1 MYPEVYNENVY
12 GKAAMTAC
20 SYGGKLYGYPVSF
33 NTSFLVYN
41 KKYAEAVDTI
51 DQIRDIS
58 DNYQITD
65 ENQWCLN
72 GILIQC
78 SLIMQQQEPILI

>member
-41 KKYAEAVDTI
+41 KKYAEA
-51 DQIRDIS
+51 
-58 DNYQITD
+58 
-65 ENQWCLN
+65 L
-72 GILIQC
+72 IL
-78 SLIMQQQEPILI
+78 

>member
-1 MYPEVYNENVY
+1 MV
-12 GKAAMTAC
+12 
-20 SYGGKLYGYPVSF
+20 PVSF

-51 DQIRDIS
+51 DQIRNIS

-65 ENQWCLN
+65 ENQDVSMVFEWDPDSMFLN
-72 GILIQC
+72 YLATG
-78 SLIMQQQEPILI
+78 SLY

>member
-51 DQIRDIS
+51 DQIRNIS

-65 ENQWCLN
+65 ENQDV
-72 GILIQC
+72 
-78 SLIMQQQEPILI
+78 SMVFE